1 MEMCRT
7 LIVHRFFFAEVLKY
21 MYLTFSDPELINLNS
36 WVINT
41 EAHPFLVQCD
51 DGNQDDSAK
60 TTQSA
65 R

>member
-1 MEMCRT
+1 MKMCAMLT
-7 LIVHRFFFAEVLKY
+7 VHRFFFAEVLKY

-41 EAHPFLVQCD
+41 EAHPFLVQCG
-51 DGNQDDSAK
+51 DGNKDNNS
-60 TTQSA
+60 SSHSN